1 MEINFTPSLKQDLI
15 FDYFDDEE
23 TTEILYGGAAAGG
36 KSYGACAFTIIKC
49 LQYPNIRVGLAR
61 NELTTLKKTTIV
73 SLMEVLSDWNLNT
86 DEHYKY
92 NSTTGE
98 ITFMNGSKIVC
109 LELRYLP
116 SDPNYTR
123 LGGQLLTFA
132 IIDEAGEVDEKGK
145 QILQSRLGRWMNGDL
160 GIKPLL
166 LMTCNPSKNFLYR
179 DFYQPSKDNLL
190 PTHRKFIQSLV
201 LDNPFINT
209 LYVDNLQKSLSMQ
222 DRERLINGNWD
233 YENSPDAL
241 MTFDTILNIFIDDYT
256 PDEKGKR
263 YISADI
269 AFTSDKAVIMVWD
282 DLTLIDII
290 VNPDGKI
297 EEVIKEKAKEYKVSP
312 QNISYDSDGVGKYL
326 MNYLKSAKP
335 IVNNARAL
343 REENYENLKT
353 QLYFKMAETINNGS
367 LKILN
372 TKYQSIIID
381 ELQQVKY
388 KPSERVGKIAMISKG
403 EVKRVLGHS
412 PDFSD
417 AMAYRM
423 IFEIKMGATKTF
435 KFL

>member
-1 MEINFTPSLKQDLI
+1 
-15 FDYFDDEE
+15 
-23 TTEILYGGAAAGG
+23 
-36 KSYGACAFTIIKC
+36 
-49 LQYPNIRVGLAR
+49 
-61 NELTTLKKTTIV
+61 
-73 SLMEVLSDWNLNT
+73 
-86 DEHYKY
+86 
-92 NSTTGE
+92 
-98 ITFMNGSKIVC
+98 
-109 LELRYLP
+109 
-116 SDPNYTR
+116 
-123 LGGQLLTFA
+123 
-132 IIDEAGEVDEKGK
+132 
-145 QILQSRLGRWMNGDL
+145 
-160 GIKPLL
+160 
-166 LMTCNPSKNFLYR
+166 
-179 DFYQPSKDNLL
+179 
-190 PTHRKFIQSLV
+190 
-201 LDNPFINT
+201 
-209 LYVDNLQKSLSMQ
+209 MQ

-297 EEVIKEKAKEYKVSP
+297 EEVIKEKAKEYTVSP

-353 QLYFKMAETINNGS
+353 QLYFKMAEAINNGS